1 YHTCSHHKVGPTV
14 TQVTAPVNHGEGPHW
29 DAETGVLFFVDIASE
44 LVNKY
49 DPATNEVTH
58 AQFVGGGVTLV
69 IPVKGTKTQQLL
81 TTRGHD
87 VILVNW
93 NQQNATFDSTTNVN
107 NVTVIATVE
116 TEANKSGNRWNDGK
130 ADVNGRLWAAETIGM
145 LRQAFNNDALG
156 KSQVYEWFSHFKS
169 GKISTEDMPRPG
181 CSSTG
186 RNDENIAKMKRALD
200 EDRRKTI
207 DEVSEQ
213 TNLVKCTKF
222 VPRLLRD
229 DQRENRVRVCR
240 DLKSEVQNDP
250 NFLKRIVT
258 GDESWCYGYEPES
271 KQASSQWKTQ
281 NSPRPKKARQV
292 RSNVET
298 MSICTMGPEPIVGQV
313 TPDQGAF
320 YLLKPDT
327 KPITEVTPVS
337 ISNGLAW
344 NRDNTLLYYIDTAT
358 DQVDVFDFNLEQA
371 TISNRRKV
379 FNLQENGVAGHPDGM
394 TIDSNENLWI
404 ACFDGGQVINVN
416 PYSGELIQS
425 VPIPASRVTSAMFGG
440 PHLDTLYVTTSRLGL
455 SDEEQQQQ
463 PLAGSVFAITGLGVS
478 ALAPANNALPNL
490 GKHK

>member
-1 YHTCSHHKVGPTV
+1 MEGASVTAFRLSVLLLTLLVADGYHTCSHHKVGPTV

-130 ADVNGRLWAAETIGM
+130 ADVNGRLWAG
-145 LRQAFNNDALG
+145 
-156 KSQVYEWFSHFKS
+156 
-169 GKISTEDMPRPG
+169 
-181 CSSTG
+181 
-186 RNDENIAKMKRALD
+186 
-200 EDRRKTI
+200 
-207 DEVSEQ
+207 
-213 TNLVKCTKF
+213 
-222 VPRLLRD
+222 
-229 DQRENRVRVCR
+229 
-240 DLKSEVQNDP
+240 
-250 NFLKRIVT
+250 
-258 GDESWCYGYEPES
+258 
-271 KQASSQWKTQ
+271 
-281 NSPRPKKARQV
+281 
-292 RSNVET
+292 
-298 MSICTMGPEPIVGQV
+298 TMGPEPIVGQV